1 MPNTDSAGGIQVG
14 DAVIEFLGN
23 TQQLDGSIDG
33 LNAKI
38 ESGMSRAS
46 QSVGQLDD
54 ALDNAGETAT
64 EAGGVI
70 DEAVEKSTVNIREAR
85 GEAMLLGEAF
95 GVHLPRHVTSFVATL
110 PGVGEALESAFA
122 ATAVIF
128 IAEAIVKLTEKVT
141 NFISTTF
148 IYTQAMKEADAIT
161 ASLNATIL
169 ENEANIEKLNTAYD
183 AMTMTP
189 MQLLTKQLDDV
200 NAKIAHQQEEF
211 RAASDEM
218 YGYRNGLIQLTDA
231 EKKQSE
237 NIIISNKTVME
248 SLADENRNLSTQIDK
263 LYSDAAKKAKEVTE
277 KNMATFN
284 ELMQQQRNYAGQLSL
299 ELSNLIAKANSELSG
314 IRFPE
319 ELTAPGLNKISAG
332 FAAADAAAQ
341 KYGVTLKS
349 DLVDQMIDMQK
360 AFDAM
365 AKSENVDQGGLAAFG
380 KQIDALRSKIATF
393 SSPQATNQ
401 VNQFFEAFS
410 KGGQQSSA
418 AISGFGDAYGEALGK
433 AIAGEE
439 GFGQAMKAATKQF
452 IDQIGMRALTQ
463 GMYYAAQ
470 GVADLFWFPERAAAD
485 FEASAMF
492 LAIGAAG
499 VASASAIGGGSSG
512 QGVGGGSYGGT
523 GTTGNVTSGTRGA
536 PGPATTT
543 TKLAGGGLISSP
555 TIAMIGDA
563 PGGGAA
569 DEAVM
574 PLDSPE
580 AMAKIAA
587 ALGPHLGGGS
597 DGSSHTL
604 NGTFFGSIR
613 HSDLKRLTRQIN
625 QAVNKGTATLNSTRT
640 GRIVKRSA

>member
-1 MPNTDSAGGIQVG
+1 MPETSTGGIQVG

-70 DEAVEKSTVNIREAR
+70 DEAMEKSTVNVREAR

-141 NFISTTF
+141 DFISTTF

-161 ASLNATIL
+161 TSLNATIL

-248 SLADENRNLSTQIDK
+248 ALSDENRNLSTQIDK
-263 LYSDAAKKAKEVTE
+263 LYSDAARKAKEASE

-299 ELSNLIAKANSELSG
+299 ELSNLIEKANSELSG

-380 KQIDALRSKIATF
+380 KQIDALREKIATF
-393 SSPQATNQ
+393 GNPQSVNQ
-401 VNQFFEAFS
+401 VNQFFEAFT

-418 AISGFGDAYGEALGK
+418 AISGFGDAYGNALGK

-439 GFGQAMKAATKQF
+439 GFGQAMKTATKQF

-470 GVADLFWFPERAAAD
+470 GVADLFWFPERAATD

-499 VASASAIGGGSSG
+499 VASASAIGGGASSG
-512 QGVGGGSYGGT
+512 GAGGSYSGS
-523 GTTGNVTSGTRGA
+523 GTTGNITSGTGGA

-543 TKLAGGGLISSP
+543 TKLAGGGLITSP
-555 TIAMIGDA
+555 TMAMIGDA

-597 DGSSHTL
+597 DGSSHTF
-604 NGTFFGSIR
+604 NGSFFGSLR

-625 QAVNKGTATLNSTRT
+625 QAVNKGTATLKSTQT
-640 GRIVKRSA
+640 GRIIKRSA

>member
-1 MPNTDSAGGIQVG
+1 
-14 DAVIEFLGN
+14 
-23 TQQLDGSIDG
+23 
-33 LNAKI
+33 
-38 ESGMSRAS
+38 
-46 QSVGQLDD
+46 
-54 ALDNAGETAT
+54 
-64 EAGGVI
+64 
-70 DEAVEKSTVNIREAR
+70 
-85 GEAMLLGEAF
+85 
-95 GVHLPRHVTSFVATL
+95 
-110 PGVGEALESAFA
+110 
-122 ATAVIF
+122 
-128 IAEAIVKLTEKVT
+128 
-141 NFISTTF
+141 
-148 IYTQAMKEADAIT
+148 MKEADAIT
-161 ASLNATIL
+161 ASLNSTIL
-169 ENEANIEKLNTAYD
+169 ENEANIAKLNTAYD

-248 SLADENRNLSTQIDK
+248 ALSDENRNLSTQIDK
-263 LYSDAAKKAKEVTE
+263 LYSDAARKAKEASE

-299 ELSNLIAKANSELSG
+299 ELSNLIEKANSELSG

-380 KQIDALRSKIATF
+380 KQIDALREKIATF
-393 SSPQATNQ
+393 GNPQSVNQ
-401 VNQFFEAFS
+401 VNQFFEAFT

-418 AISGFGDAYGEALGK
+418 AISGFGDAYGNALGK

-439 GFGQAMKAATKQF
+439 GFGQAMKTATKQF

-470 GVADLFWFPERAAAD
+470 GVADLFWFPERAATD

-499 VASASAIGGGSSG
+499 VASASAIGGGASSG
-512 QGVGGGSYGGT
+512 GAGSSYSGSGT
-523 GTTGNVTSGTRGA
+523 AGNITSGTGGA

-597 DGSSHTL
+597 DGSSHTF
-604 NGTFFGSIR
+604 NGSFFGSLR

>member
-1 MPNTDSAGGIQVG
+1 MPETGSNAGISVG
-14 DAVIEFLGN
+14 DVTVQFMADLTN
-23 TQQLDGSIDG
+23 LDQGVDK
-33 LNAKI
+33 LNDRIA
-38 ESGMSRAS
+38 SGMSRAS
-46 QSVGQLDD
+46 ANVNQLGDAFNEIPDD
-54 ALDNAGETAT
+54 VEPINPPLDK
-64 EAGGVI
+64 V
-70 DEAVEKSTVNIREAR
+70 KVNIREAR
-85 GEAMLLGEAF
+85 GEVALLGEEF
-95 GVHLPRHVTSFVATL
+95 GVHLPRHVQGFVATL

-122 ATAVIF
+122 ATAVVF
-128 IAEAIVKLTEKVT
+128 VAEAIVKLTEKVT
-141 NFISTTF
+141 DFISTTF
-148 IYTQAMKEADAIT
+148 VYTAAMKEADTIT

-169 ENEANIEKLNTAYD
+169 ANEANIEKLNTAYD

-263 LYSDAAKKAKEVTE
+263 LYSDATKKAKEVTE

-523 GTTGNVTSGTRGA
+523 GTTGNVTSGTGGA
-536 PGPATTT
+536 PGPASTV
-543 TKLAGGGLISSP
+543 TKLSGGGLITSP
-555 TIAMIGDA
+555 TMAMIGDA

-580 AMAKIAA
+580 AMAKIAS
-587 ALGPHLGGGS
+587 ALGPHLGGGP
-597 DGSSHTL
+597 GGSHTF
-604 NGTFFGSIR
+604 NGSFFGTLR
-613 HSDLKRLTRQIN
+613 HSDLKRLTKQIN
-625 QAVNKGTATLNSTRT
+625 QAVNKGTATLNSTKT

>member
-1 MPNTDSAGGIQVG
+1 MPNDSTGGIQIG
-14 DAVIEFLGN
+14 DAVIQFVGDMTN
-23 TQQLDGSIDG
+23 LDQGVDK
-33 LNAKI
+33 LNARI
-38 ESGMSRAS
+38 ESGMTRAS
-46 QSVGQLDD
+46 ANVGQLGD
-54 ALDNAGETAT
+54 ALDDAGEKADSAASEIESGMT
-64 EAGGVI
+64 
-70 DEAVEKSTVNIREAR
+70 KSTVNIREAR
-85 GEAMLLGEAF
+85 GEVALLGEEF
-95 GVHLPRHVTSFVATL
+95 GVRLPRHVQTFVAQM

-141 NFISTTF
+141 DFISTTF
-148 IYTQAMKEADAIT
+148 IYTNAMKEADAIT

-169 ENEANIEKLNTAYD
+169 ENEANIVKLNTAYD

-237 NIIISNKTVME
+237 NIIVSNKTVME
-248 SLADENRNLSTQIDK
+248 ALSDENRNLSTQIDK

-299 ELSNLIAKANSELSG
+299 DLSNLIEKANSELSG

-319 ELTAPGLNKISAG
+319 ELTAPGLNRISAG

-349 DLVDQMIDMQK
+349 DLVQQMVDMQK

-380 KQIDALRSKIATF
+380 KQIDALREKIATF
-393 SSPQATNQ
+393 SSPQSVNQ
-401 VNQFFEAFS
+401 VNQFFEAFN

-418 AISGFGDAYGEALGK
+418 AISGFGDAYGNALGK

-492 LAIGAAG
+492 LAVGAAG
-499 VASASAIGGGSSG
+499 VGAASAIGGGSSG

-523 GTTGNVTSGTRGA
+523 GTTGISTSGAGAA
-536 PGPATTT
+536 PGPASSV
-543 TKLAGGGLISSP
+543 TKLATGGLISSP
-555 TIAMIGDA
+555 TMAMIGDSVS
-563 PGGGAA
+563 GGSA

-587 ALGPHLGGGS
+587 ALGPHLGGG
-597 DGSSHTL
+597 GGGGSHTF
-604 NGTFFGSIR
+604 NGSFFGDIR
-613 HSDLKRLTRQIN
+613 HSDLKRLTKKIN
-625 QAVNKGTATLNSTRT
+625 QAVNRGTATLKSTQT

>member
-1 MPNTDSAGGIQVG
+1 MSETGSNAGINVG
-14 DAVIEFLGN
+14 DCVVEFLGN

-33 LNAKI
+33 LQAKI

-70 DEAVEKSTVNIREAR
+70 DEAMEKSTVNVREAR

-161 ASLNATIL
+161 TSLNATIL

-183 AMTMTP
+183 TMTMTP

-248 SLADENRNLSTQIDK
+248 ALSDENRNLSTQIDK
-263 LYSDAAKKAKEVTE
+263 LYSDAARKAKEASE

-299 ELSNLIAKANSELSG
+299 ELSNLIEKANSELSG

-380 KQIDALRSKIATF
+380 KQIDALREKIATF
-393 SSPQATNQ
+393 GNPQSVNQ
-401 VNQFFEAFS
+401 VNQFFEAFT

-418 AISGFGDAYGEALGK
+418 AISGFGDAYGNALGK

-439 GFGQAMKAATKQF
+439 GFGQAMKTATKQF

-470 GVADLFWFPERAAAD
+470 GVADLFWFPERAATD

-499 VASASAIGGGSSG
+499 VASASAIGGGASSG
-512 QGVGGGSYGGT
+512 GAGSSYSGS
-523 GTTGNVTSGTRGA
+523 GTTGNITSGTGGA

-543 TKLAGGGLISSP
+543 TKLASGGLITSP
-555 TIAMIGDA
+555 TMAMIGDA

-597 DGSSHTL
+597 DGASHTF
-604 NGTFFGSIR
+604 NGSFFGQIR

-625 QAVNKGTATLNSTRT
+625 QAVNKGTATLKSTQT
-640 GRIVKRSA
+640 GRIIKRSA

>member
-1 MPNTDSAGGIQVG
+1 MPDTTQGVQIG
-14 DAVIEFLGN
+14 DAVVNFIGDM
-23 TQQLDGSIDG
+23 TQLDQGVDK
-33 LNAKI
+33 LNDRI
-38 ESGMSRAS
+38 ESGMTRAS
-46 QSVGQLDD
+46 ANVGQLGD
-54 ALDNAGETAT
+54 ALDDAGEKADGAA
-64 EAGGVI
+64 EEI
-70 DEAVEKSTVNIREAR
+70 DSSMSRSRGSIREAR
-85 GEAMLLGEAF
+85 GEVALLGEEF
-95 GVHLPRHVTSFVATL
+95 GVRLPRHVQTFVAEM

-122 ATAVIF
+122 ATAVLFVI
-128 IAEAIVKLTEKVT
+128 EAIVKLTEKT
-141 NFISTTF
+141 TDFISTMF

-169 ENEANIEKLNTAYD
+169 ANEANIARLNTAYD
-183 AMTMTP
+183 AMTLTP

-248 SLADENRNLSTQIDK
+248 SLSDENRNLSTQIDK
-263 LYSDAAKKAKEVTE
+263 LYSDATKKAKEVSE
-277 KNMATFN
+277 KNMETFN
-284 ELMQQQRNYAGQLSL
+284 SLMQQQKNYAGQLAL
-299 ELSNLIAKANSELSG
+299 ELSNLIEKANSELSG

-349 DLVDQMIDMQK
+349 DLVDQMIAMQK

-365 AKSENVDQGGLAAFG
+365 AKSENVDQSGLAAFG
-380 KQIDALRSKIATF
+380 KQIDALREKILTF
-393 SSPQATNQ
+393 SNPQAVNQ

-410 KGGQQSSA
+410 KGGQQSTA
-418 AISGFGDAYGEALGK
+418 AMVGFGDAYGNALGK

-439 GFGQAMKAATKQF
+439 GFGQAMKTATVQF

-485 FEASAMF
+485 FQASAMF

-499 VASASAIGGGSSG
+499 VVSASAIGGGSSG
-512 QGVGGGSYGGT
+512 GASGGGSYSGT
-523 GTTGNVTSGTRGA
+523 GTTGVTSGSGSA

-543 TKLAGGGLISSP
+543 TRLASGGLISSP
-555 TIAMIGDA
+555 TLAMIGDS
-563 PGGGAA
+563 PMGGNAS
-569 DEAVM
+569 EAVL
-574 PLDSPE
+574 PLDHPE
-580 AMAKIAA
+580 TMAKIAGA
-587 ALGPHLGGGS
+587 IAPHLASMIGGGGGS
-597 DGSSHTL
+597 NTINHTS
-604 NGTFFGSIR
+604 FGQLR

-625 QAVNKGTATLNSTRT
+625 QAVNKGTAQLNSTKT

>member
-1 MPNTDSAGGIQVG
+1 M
-14 DAVIEFLGN
+14 
-23 TQQLDGSIDG
+23 
-33 LNAKI
+33 
-38 ESGMSRAS
+38 
-46 QSVGQLDD
+46 
-54 ALDNAGETAT
+54 
-64 EAGGVI
+64 
-70 DEAVEKSTVNIREAR
+70 NIREAR

-95 GVHLPRHVTSFVATL
+95 GVHFPRHVTSFVATL

-141 NFISTTF
+141 DFIIDHFCVHS
-148 IYTQAMKEADAIT
+148 QAMKEADAIT

-169 ENEANIEKLNTAYD
+169 ENEANIAKLNTAYD
-183 AMTMTP
+183 TITLTP

-248 SLADENRNLSTQIDK
+248 ALSDENRNLSTQIDK
-263 LYSDAAKKAKEVTE
+263 LYSDAARKAKEASE

-299 ELSNLIAKANSELSG
+299 ELSNLIEKANSELSG

-380 KQIDALRSKIATF
+380 KQIDALREKIATF
-393 SSPQATNQ
+393 GNPQSVNQ
-401 VNQFFEAFS
+401 VNQFFEAFT

-418 AISGFGDAYGEALGK
+418 AISGFGDAYGNALGK

-439 GFGQAMKAATKQF
+439 GFGQAMKSATKQF

-470 GVADLFWFPERAAAD
+470 GVADLFWFPERAATD

-499 VASASAIGGGSSG
+499 VASASAIGGGASSG
-512 QGVGGGSYGGT
+512 KARVVPIREAGPQ
-523 GTTGNVTSGTRGA
+523 VTSPRE
-536 PGPATTT
+536 PEERRDR
-543 TKLAGGGLISSP
+543 LRRRQSSRVEVLISSP
-555 TIAMIGDA
+555 TIAMIGDRA
-563 PGGGAA
+563 GGGAA

-574 PLDSPE
+574 PLDPPPE

-597 DGSSHTL
+597 DGSSHTF
-604 NGTFFGSIR
+604 NGSFFGSAETFR
-613 HSDLKRLTRQIN
+613 SEATHASDQ
-625 QAVNKGTATLNSTRT
+625 S
-640 GRIVKRSA
+640 SC

>member
-1 MPNTDSAGGIQVG
+1 MSNTDSAGGIQVG

-85 GEAMLLGEAF
+85 GEVALLGEEF
-95 GVHLPRHVTSFVATL
+95 GVRLPRHVQTFVAQM
-110 PGVGEALESAFA
+110 PGVGEALEAAFA

-148 IYTQAMKEADAIT
+148 IYTQAMKEADTIT

-189 MQLLTKQLDDV
+189 MRLLTKQLDDV

-248 SLADENRNLSTQIDK
+248 ALSDENRNLSTQIDK
-263 LYSDAAKKAKEVTE
+263 LYSDAARKAKEASE

-299 ELSNLIAKANSELSG
+299 ELSNLIEKANSELSG

-380 KQIDALRSKIATF
+380 KQIDALREKIATF
-393 SSPQATNQ
+393 GNPQSVNQ
-401 VNQFFEAFS
+401 VNQFFEAFT

-418 AISGFGDAYGEALGK
+418 AISGFGDAYGNALGK

-439 GFGQAMKAATKQF
+439 GFGQAMKTATKQF

-470 GVADLFWFPERAAAD
+470 GVADLFWFPERAATD

-499 VASASAIGGGSSG
+499 VASASAIGGGASSG
-512 QGVGGGSYGGT
+512 GAGSSYSGS
-523 GTTGNVTSGTRGA
+523 GTTGNITSGTGGA

-597 DGSSHTL
+597 DGSSHTF
-604 NGTFFGSIR
+604 NGSFFGSLR

>member
-1 MPNTDSAGGIQVG
+1 MPETSTAGISVG

-70 DEAVEKSTVNIREAR
+70 DEAMEKSTVNVREAR

-161 ASLNATIL
+161 ASLNTTIL

-200 NAKIAHQQEEF
+200 NAKITHQQEEF

-248 SLADENRNLSTQIDK
+248 ALSDENRNLSTQIDK
-263 LYSDAAKKAKEVTE
+263 LYSDAARKAKEASE

-299 ELSNLIAKANSELSG
+299 ELSNLIEKANSELSG

-380 KQIDALRSKIATF
+380 KQIDALREKIATF
-393 SSPQATNQ
+393 GNPQSVNQ
-401 VNQFFEAFS
+401 VNQFFEAFT

-418 AISGFGDAYGEALGK
+418 AISGFGDAYGNALGK

-439 GFGQAMKAATKQF
+439 GFGQAMKTATKQF

-470 GVADLFWFPERAAAD
+470 GVADLFWFPERAATD

-499 VASASAIGGGSSG
+499 VASASAIGGGASSG
-512 QGVGGGSYGGT
+512 GAGGSYSGS
-523 GTTGNVTSGTRGA
+523 GTTGNITSGTGGA

-543 TKLAGGGLISSP
+543 TKLAGGGLITSP
-555 TIAMIGDA
+555 TMAMIGDA

-597 DGSSHTL
+597 DGSSHTF
-604 NGTFFGSIR
+604 NGSFFGSLR

-625 QAVNKGTATLNSTRT
+625 QAVNKGTATLKSTQT
-640 GRIVKRSA
+640 GRIIKRSA